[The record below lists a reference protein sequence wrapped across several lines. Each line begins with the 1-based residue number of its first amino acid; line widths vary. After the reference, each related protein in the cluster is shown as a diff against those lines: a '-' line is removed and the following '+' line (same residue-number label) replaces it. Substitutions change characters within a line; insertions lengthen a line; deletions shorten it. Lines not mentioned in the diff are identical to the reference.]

1 MAQDDAA
8 KAHIGLPMKK
18 CWRVADAKLTGPKR
32 HDLHLFFNL
41 FKKLIE
47 FVERFSS
54 RKIIVNLMI
63 EKWSLIAEITSLN
76 AISDFGMQAK

>member
-1 MAQDDAA
+1 M
-8 KAHIGLPMKK
+8 IF
-18 CWRVADAKLTGPKR
+18 
-32 HDLHLFFNL
+32 LFFNL

-63 EKWSLIAEITSLN
+63 EKWSLIAKITSLI
-76 AISDFGMQAK
+76 AISDFGMQTK